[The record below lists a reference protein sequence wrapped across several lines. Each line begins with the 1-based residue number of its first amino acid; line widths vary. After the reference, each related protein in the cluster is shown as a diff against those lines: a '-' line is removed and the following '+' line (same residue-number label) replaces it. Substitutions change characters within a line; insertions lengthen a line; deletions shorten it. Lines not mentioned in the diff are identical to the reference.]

1 MGMSYQHP
9 FFKFMQEVEFI
20 NLAAGVY
27 SRLIIYTNY
36 KQLSMATP
44 NTTAPAEKP
53 KEAYEIMQEQIE
65 TGLKEHNRSDL
76 GLFLS
81 SLSAGLEVGFS
92 ILVIGIMYTLFKSE
106 STTGQLAV
114 MMALVYP
121 IGYIF
126 VIIGRSE
133 LFTEHTTLATI
144 PVMNGQASLGSLA
157 KLWLIVYV
165 GNLAGGYLFGSIS
178 LVFNGEMHLI
188 GKDFFYFVSEKM
200 LKYSVGA
207 TLISSIMAGW
217 LMGMLSWLLSSA
229 QDTFSRVVMI
239 FLVTFLISIAG
250 LHHCIVGSI
259 EVFMAF
265 FAEANKI
272 TLAEFLKFQ
281 GLATLG
287 NIIGGV
293 FIVAMVKFA
302 HSKRH

>member
-1 MGMSYQHP
+1 
-9 FFKFMQEVEFI
+9 
-20 NLAAGVY
+20 
-27 SRLIIYTNY
+27 
-36 KQLSMATP
+36 MANSPTTTP
-44 NTTAPAEKP
+44 EEKP
-53 KEAYEIMQEQIE
+53 KEAYEIMEEQIE

-81 SLSAGLEVGFS
+81 SISAGLEVGFS
-92 ILVIGIMYTLFKSE
+92 ILVIGIIYTLFKSE
-106 STTGQLAV
+106 SSPGQLAV

-121 IGYIF
+121 FGYIF

-144 PVMNGQASLGSLA
+144 PVMNGQATLVSLA
-157 KLWLIVYV
+157 KLWAIVYV
-165 GNLAGGYLFGSIS
+165 GNLVGGYIFGTIS

-200 LKYSVGA
+200 VKYSAGA
-207 TLISSIMAGW
+207 TLISGIMAGW

-239 FLVTFLISIAG
+239 FLVTFVISIAG

-272 TLAEFLKFQ
+272 TLGQFLRFQ

-293 FIVAMVKFA
+293 ILVAVVKFA

>member
-1 MGMSYQHP
+1 
-9 FFKFMQEVEFI
+9 
-20 NLAAGVY
+20 
-27 SRLIIYTNY
+27 
-36 KQLSMATP
+36 MAS
-44 NTTAPAEKP
+44 TATSKSEEKP
-53 KEAYEIMQEQIE
+53 KEAYEIMNEQISA
-65 TGLKEHNRSDL
+65 GLKEYKRSDL

-92 ILVIGIMYTLFKSE
+92 ILVIGIIYTLFKND

-114 MMALVYP
+114 MMAMAYP
-121 IGYIF
+121 IGYVF

-144 PVMNGQASLGSLA
+144 PVMNGQATLISLA

-165 GNLAGGYLFGSIS
+165 GNLVGGYIFGSIT
-178 LVFNGEMHLI
+178 LAFNSEMHII
-188 GKDFFYFVSEKM
+188 GKDFFYYISEKM
-200 LKYSVGA
+200 LKYSVTA
-207 TLISSIMAGW
+207 TLISGIMAGW
-217 LMGMLSWLLSSA
+217 LMGMLSWLLTSA

-265 FAEANKI
+265 FAEAN
-272 TLAEFLKFQ
+272 TVSLAEFLKFQ
-281 GLATLG
+281 SLATIG

-293 FIVAMVKFA
+293 LLVAVVKFA

>member
-1 MGMSYQHP
+1 
-9 FFKFMQEVEFI
+9 
-20 NLAAGVY
+20 
-27 SRLIIYTNY
+27 
-36 KQLSMATP
+36 
-44 NTTAPAEKP
+44 
-53 KEAYEIMQEQIE
+53 
-65 TGLKEHNRSDL
+65 
-76 GLFLS
+76 
-81 SLSAGLEVGFS
+81 
-92 ILVIGIMYTLFKSE
+92 
-106 STTGQLAV
+106 
-114 MMALVYP
+114 MALVYP

-133 LFTEHTTLATI
+133 LFTEHTTLATL
-144 PVMNGQASLGSLA
+144 PVMNGQAKLGSLA

-165 GNLAGGYLFGSIS
+165 GNLVGGYIFGGIS
-178 LVFNGEMHLI
+178 LIFNGEMHLI
-188 GKDFFYFVSEKM
+188 GNDFFYFVSEKM
-200 LKYSVGA
+200 LKFSISA

-265 FAEANKI
+265 FGEANQI
-272 TLAEFLKFQ
+272 SGGQFLKFQ
-281 GLATLG
+281 ILATIG

-293 FIVAMVKFA
+293 FLVAIVKFA

>member
-1 MGMSYQHP
+1 M
-9 FFKFMQEVEFI
+9 
-20 NLAAGVY
+20 AA
-27 SRLIIYTNY
+27 SSQTN
-36 KQLSMATP
+36 P
-44 NTTAPAEKP
+44 EEKP
-53 KEAYEIMQEQIE
+53 KEAYEIMREQIQA
-65 TGLKEHNRSDL
+65 GLKEHKRSDL

-92 ILVIGIMYTLFKSE
+92 ILIIGIIFTLFKNE
-106 STTGQLAV
+106 SSVSQLAL

-126 VIIGRSE
+126 AIIGRSE

-144 PVMNGQASLGSLA
+144 PVMNGEATLRSLA
-157 KLWLIVYV
+157 KLWLIVYL
-165 GNLAGGYLFGSIS
+165 GNLAGGYIFGSILIVYLGNLAGGYIFGSIS
-178 LVFNGEMHLI
+178 LVFNEEMHLI

-265 FAEANKI
+265 FADANQI
-272 TLAEFLKFQ
+272 SWLQFLRFQ
-281 GLATLG
+281 VLSTLG

-293 FIVAMVKFA
+293 FLVAMVKYA
-302 HSKRH
+302 HSRMH

>member
-1 MGMSYQHP
+1 
-9 FFKFMQEVEFI
+9 
-20 NLAAGVY
+20 
-27 SRLIIYTNY
+27 
-36 KQLSMATP
+36 MASLTKP
-44 NTTAPAEKP
+44 NPDEKP
-53 KEAYEIMQEQIE
+53 KEAYEIMNEQIE
-65 TGLKEHNRSDL
+65 TGLKEHKRSNL

-92 ILVIGIMYTLFKSE
+92 ILIIGIIYTLFKDE
-106 STTGQLAV
+106 STQAQLAV
-114 MMALVYP
+114 MIAVVYP

-126 VIIGRSE
+126 VITGRSE
-133 LFTEHTTLATI
+133 LFTEHTTLATL
-144 PVMNGQASLGSLA
+144 PVLNGQATLGSLA

-165 GNLAGGYLFGSIS
+165 GNLVGGYIFGSIS

-188 GKDFFYFVSEKM
+188 GKDFFYYVSEKM

-207 TLISSIMAGW
+207 TLISGIMAGW

-272 TLAEFLKFQ
+272 TWLQFLKFQ
-281 GLATLG
+281 VLATLG

-293 FIVAMVKFA
+293 FLVSTVKFA
-302 HSKRH
+302 HSRRH

>member
-1 MGMSYQHP
+1 
-9 FFKFMQEVEFI
+9 
-20 NLAAGVY
+20 
-27 SRLIIYTNY
+27 
-36 KQLSMATP
+36 MATSSQTNP
-44 NTTAPAEKP
+44 EEKP
-53 KEAYEIMQEQIE
+53 KEAYEIMREQIQS
-65 TGLKEHNRSDL
+65 GLKEYNRSDL

-92 ILVIGIMYTLFKSE
+92 ILIIGIIFTLFKNE
-106 STTGQLAV
+106 SSGGQLAL

-144 PVMNGQASLGSLA
+144 PVMNGEATLSSLA

-165 GNLAGGYLFGSIS
+165 GNLAGGYIFGSIS
-178 LVFNGEMHLI
+178 LIFNAEMHLI

-207 TLISSIMAGW
+207 TMISSIMAGW

-265 FAEANKI
+265 FTEANQI
-272 TLAEFLKFQ
+272 SWGQFLRFQ
-281 GLATLG
+281 VLSTLG

-293 FIVAMVKFA
+293 FLVAIIKYA
-302 HSKRH
+302 HSSRQ

>member
-1 MGMSYQHP
+1 
-9 FFKFMQEVEFI
+9 
-20 NLAAGVY
+20 
-27 SRLIIYTNY
+27 
-36 KQLSMATP
+36 MAT
-44 NTTAPAEKP
+44 NSKIAPEEKP
-53 KEAYEIMQEQIE
+53 KEAYEIMNEQIE
-65 TGLKEHNRSDL
+65 TGLKEHKRSDL

-92 ILVIGIMYTLFKSE
+92 ILVIGIIYTMFKSE
-106 STTGQLAV
+106 STTGQLAL

-133 LFTEHTTLATI
+133 LFTEHTTLATL
-144 PVMNGQASLGSLA
+144 PVMNGQASLSSLA
-157 KLWLIVYV
+157 KLWLIIYI
-165 GNLAGGYLFGSIS
+165 GNLAGGYIFGSIS
-178 LVFNGEMHLI
+178 LAFNSETHLI
-188 GKDFFYFVSEKM
+188 SPDFFYFVSEKM
-200 LKYSVGA
+200 LKYSVSA

-239 FLVTFLISIAG
+239 FLVTFIISIAG

-265 FAEANKI
+265 FAEANHI
-272 TLAEFLKFQ
+272 SWLQFLKFQ
-281 GLATLG
+281 GLSTLG

-293 FIVAMVKFA
+293 FLVAVVKFA

>member
-1 MGMSYQHP
+1 ME
-9 FFKFMQEVEFI
+9 K
-20 NLAAGVY
+20 
-27 SRLIIYTNY
+27 
-36 KQLSMATP
+36 
-44 NTTAPAEKP
+44 TTKTLNEEKP
-53 KEAYEIMQEQIE
+53 KEAFEIMNEQIE
-65 TGLKEHNRSDL
+65 SGLKEHNRSDL

-92 ILVIGIMYTLFKSE
+92 VLIIGIIYTLFKNEVSPGKL
-106 STTGQLAV
+106 TL

-133 LFTEHTTLATI
+133 LFTEHTTLATL
-144 PVMNGQASLGSLA
+144 PVMNGQATLTSLA
-157 KLWLIVYV
+157 KLWFFVYI
-165 GNLAGGYLFGSIS
+165 GNLIGGYIFGSIS
-178 LVFNGEMHLI
+178 LLFNGEMHLI
-188 GKDFFYFVSEKM
+188 DNNFFYYISQKM
-200 LKYSVGA
+200 VKYSA
-207 TLISSIMAGW
+207 SSTLISGIMAGW

-259 EVFMAF
+259 ELFMAF
-265 FAEANKI
+265 FSEANHI
-272 TLAEFLKFQ
+272 TWYEFLRFQ

-287 NIIGGV
+287 NVIGGV
-293 FIVAMVKFA
+293 FLVAIVKFA

>member
-1 MGMSYQHP
+1 MS
-9 FFKFMQEVEFI
+9 
-20 NLAAGVY
+20 N
-27 SRLIIYTNY
+27 
-36 KQLSMATP
+36 ATSVTP
-44 NTTAPAEKP
+44 ETKP
-53 KEAYEIMQEQIE
+53 KEAYEIMNEQIE

-81 SLSAGLEVGFS
+81 SISAGLEVGFS
-92 ILVIGIMYTLFKSE
+92 ILAIGIIYTLFKGE
-106 STTGQLAV
+106 SSSGQLALR
-114 MMALVYP
+114 MALVYP

-144 PVMNGQASLGSLA
+144 PVMNGQASLYSLG
-157 KLWLIVYV
+157 KLWLTVYC
-165 GNLAGGYLFGSIS
+165 GNLIGGYIFGSIT
-178 LVFNGEMHLI
+178 LVFNNEMHII
-188 GKDFFYFVSEKM
+188 GKDFFFFVSEKM
-200 LKYSVGA
+200 VKYSVGA
-207 TLISSIMAGW
+207 TLISGIMAGW

-265 FAEANKI
+265 FADANKI
-272 TLAEFLKFQ
+272 SWSQFLSFQ

-293 FIVAMVKFA
+293 IIVAVVKFA

>member
-1 MGMSYQHP
+1 MS
-9 FFKFMQEVEFI
+9 
-20 NLAAGVY
+20 
-27 SRLIIYTNY
+27 
-36 KQLSMATP
+36 TP
-44 NTTAPAEKP
+44 SKTTPEEKP
-53 KEAYEIMQEQIE
+53 KEAYEIMNEQIE
-65 TGLKEHNRSDL
+65 TGLKEYKRSDL

-92 ILVIGIMYTLFKSE
+92 ILIIGIIYTFFKNE
-106 STTGQLAV
+106 STNGQLAV

-144 PVMNGQASLGSLA
+144 PVMNGQASLSSLA

-165 GNLAGGYLFGSIS
+165 GNLVGGYIFGSIT
-178 LVFNGEMHLI
+178 LVFNHEMHLI

-200 LKYSVGA
+200 VKYSVGA
-207 TLISSIMAGW
+207 TLISGIMVGW

-239 FLVTFLISIAG
+239 FLVTFIISIAG

-265 FAEANKI
+265 FAEANQI
-272 TLAEFLKFQ
+272 SGVQFLKFQ

-293 FIVAMVKFA
+293 LLVAVVKFA

>member
-1 MGMSYQHP
+1 
-9 FFKFMQEVEFI
+9 
-20 NLAAGVY
+20 
-27 SRLIIYTNY
+27 
-36 KQLSMATP
+36 MAT
-44 NTTAPAEKP
+44 TTKTTSAEKP
-53 KEAYEIMQEQIE
+53 KEAYEIMNEQIE
-65 TGLKEHNRSDL
+65 TGLNEHKRSDL

-92 ILVIGIMYTLFKSE
+92 ILIIGIFYTLFKNE
-106 STTGQLAV
+106 STIGQLAV

-121 IGYIF
+121 IGYVF

-133 LFTEHTTLATI
+133 LFTEHTTLATL
-144 PVMNGQASLGSLA
+144 PVMNGQATLGSLA
-157 KLWLIVYV
+157 KLWLIVYL
-165 GNLAGGYLFGSIS
+165 GNLAGGYIFGSIS

-188 GKDFFYFVSEKM
+188 GDDFFYFVSEKM
-200 LKYSVGA
+200 VKYSVGA

-265 FAEANKI
+265 FAEANHI
-272 TLAEFLKFQ
+272 TWAQFLRFQ

-293 FIVAMVKFA
+293 FLVAIVKFA

>member
-1 MGMSYQHP
+1 
-9 FFKFMQEVEFI
+9 
-20 NLAAGVY
+20 
-27 SRLIIYTNY
+27 
-36 KQLSMATP
+36 MATSP
-44 NTTAPAEKP
+44 HTNPEEKP
-53 KEAYEIMQEQIE
+53 KEAYEIMNEQIQA
-65 TGLKEHNRSDL
+65 GLKEHNRSDF

-92 ILVIGIMYTLFKSE
+92 ILIIGIIFTLFKEE
-106 STTGQLAV
+106 SSGGQLTL

-144 PVMNGQASLGSLA
+144 PVMNGEATLRSLA
-157 KLWLIVYV
+157 KLWLLVYV
-165 GNLAGGYLFGSIS
+165 GNLVGGYIFGSIS
-178 LVFNGEMHLI
+178 LVFNAEMHLI

-207 TLISSIMAGW
+207 TLISGIMAGW
-217 LMGMLSWLLSSA
+217 LMGMLSWLLSAA

-265 FAEANKI
+265 FAEANQI
-272 TLAEFLKFQ
+272 SWGQFLKFQ
-281 GLATLG
+281 VLATLG

-293 FIVAMVKFA
+293 FLVAVVKYA
-302 HSKRH
+302 HSRRH

>member
-1 MGMSYQHP
+1 MTSSS
-9 FFKFMQEVEFI
+9 K
-20 NLAAGVY
+20 
-27 SRLIIYTNY
+27 T
-36 KQLSMATP
+36 TP
-44 NTTAPAEKP
+44 EEKP
-53 KEAYEIMQEQIE
+53 KEAHDIMHEQVE
-65 TGLKEHNRSDL
+65 AGLKEHNRSDL

-92 ILVIGIMYTLFKSE
+92 ILIIGVVYTLFKNE
-106 STTGQLAV
+106 STPGQLTM

-133 LFTEHTTLATI
+133 LFTEHTTLATL
-144 PVMNGQASLGSLA
+144 PVMNGQATLSSLA
-157 KLWLIVYV
+157 KLWLIVYL
-165 GNLAGGYLFGSIS
+165 GNLVGGYIFGSIL
-178 LVFNGEMHLI
+178 LVYNGEMHLI

-239 FLVTFLISIAG
+239 FLVTFLVSIAG

-259 EVFMAF
+259 EVFVAF
-265 FAEANKI
+265 FAEANQI
-272 TLAEFLKFQ
+272 SLSQFLRFQ

-293 FIVAMVKFA
+293 FLVAIVKYA

>member
-1 MGMSYQHP
+1 LP
-9 FFKFMQEVEFI
+9 
-20 NLAAGVY
+20 NL
-27 SRLIIYTNY
+27 SH
-36 KQLSMATP
+36 QLHSMASSFK
-44 NTTAPAEKP
+44 TTIEEKP
-53 KEAYEIMQEQIE
+53 KEAYEIMNEQIE
-65 TGLKEHNRSDL
+65 AGLKEHKRSDL

-92 ILVIGIMYTLFKSE
+92 ILIIGIIYTLFKNE
-106 STTGQLAV
+106 STNSQLAV

-144 PVMNGQASLGSLA
+144 PVMNGQATLSSLA
-157 KLWLIVYV
+157 KLWLIVYI
-165 GNLAGGYLFGSIS
+165 GNLAGGYIFGSIT

-200 LKYSVGA
+200 VKYSVGA
-207 TLISSIMAGW
+207 TLISGIMAGW

-265 FAEANKI
+265 FAEANQI
-272 TLAEFLKFQ
+272 SLAQFLRFQ

-293 FIVAMVKFA
+293 ILVAVVKFA

>member
-1 MGMSYQHP
+1 MDIP
-9 FFKFMQEVEFI
+9 
-20 NLAAGVY
+20 
-27 SRLIIYTNY
+27 
-36 KQLSMATP
+36 P
-44 NTTAPAEKP
+44 TTAPQEKP
-53 KEAYEIMQEQIE
+53 KEAFEIMNEQIE
-65 TGLKEHNRSDL
+65 SGLKEINRSDL

-92 ILVIGIMYTLFKSE
+92 ILIIGIIHTLFKNE
-106 STTGQLAV
+106 STYGQLTV

-133 LFTEHTTLATI
+133 LFTEHTTLATL
-144 PVMNGQASLGSLA
+144 PVMNGQATLNSLI
-157 KLWLIVYV
+157 KLWIIIYV
-165 GNLAGGYLFGSIS
+165 GNLVGGYLFGSIS

-188 GKDFFYFVSEKM
+188 GKEFFYSVSEKM
-200 LKYSVGA
+200 VKHSASA
-207 TLISSIMAGW
+207 TLISGIMAGW

-239 FLVTFLISIAG
+239 YLVTFLISIAG

-265 FAEANKI
+265 FAEANQI
-272 TLAEFLKFQ
+272 SWAQFLRFQ

-293 FIVAMVKFA
+293 FLVAVVKFA

>member
-1 MGMSYQHP
+1 LP
-9 FFKFMQEVEFI
+9 
-20 NLAAGVY
+20 NL
-27 SRLIIYTNY
+27 SL
-36 KQLSMATP
+36 QLHSMASSFK
-44 NTTAPAEKP
+44 TTIEEKP
-53 KEAYEIMQEQIE
+53 KEAYEIMNEQIE
-65 TGLKEHNRSDL
+65 AGLKEHKRSDL

-92 ILVIGIMYTLFKSE
+92 ILIIGIIYTLFKNE
-106 STTGQLAV
+106 STNSQLAV

-144 PVMNGQASLGSLA
+144 PVMNGQATLSSLA
-157 KLWLIVYV
+157 KLWLIVYI
-165 GNLAGGYLFGSIS
+165 GNLAGGYIFGSIT

-200 LKYSVGA
+200 VKYSVGA
-207 TLISSIMAGW
+207 TLISGIMAGW

-265 FAEANKI
+265 FAEANQI
-272 TLAEFLKFQ
+272 SLAQFLRFQ

-293 FIVAMVKFA
+293 ILVAVVKFA

>member
-1 MGMSYQHP
+1 
-9 FFKFMQEVEFI
+9 
-20 NLAAGVY
+20 
-27 SRLIIYTNY
+27 
-36 KQLSMATP
+36 
-44 NTTAPAEKP
+44 
-53 KEAYEIMQEQIE
+53 
-65 TGLKEHNRSDL
+65 
-76 GLFLS
+76 
-81 SLSAGLEVGFS
+81 
-92 ILVIGIMYTLFKSE
+92 
-106 STTGQLAV
+106 

-144 PVMNGQASLGSLA
+144 PVMNGQASLSSLA
-157 KLWLIVYV
+157 KLWLLVYI
-165 GNLAGGYLFGSIS
+165 GNLAGGYIFGTIT
-178 LVFNGEMHLI
+178 LVFNNEIHLI

-200 LKYSVGA
+200 IKYSVSA
-207 TLISSIMAGW
+207 TLISGIMAGW
-217 LMGMLSWLLSSA
+217 LMGMLSWLLSSS

-272 TLAEFLKFQ
+272 TLVQFLRFQ

-293 FIVAMVKFA
+293 ILVAVVKFA
-302 HSKRH
+302 HSRRH

>member
-1 MGMSYQHP
+1 MASIPQ
-9 FFKFMQEVEFI
+9 
-20 NLAAGVY
+20 
-27 SRLIIYTNY
+27 TN
-36 KQLSMATP
+36 P
-44 NTTAPAEKP
+44 DEKP
-53 KEAYEIMQEQIE
+53 KEAYEIMLEQIE
-65 TGLKEHNRSDL
+65 AGLKEHRRSDL

-92 ILVIGIMYTLFKSE
+92 ILIIGIIHTLFKNE
-106 STTGQLAV
+106 STYGQLTL

-133 LFTEHTTLATI
+133 LFTEHTTLATL
-144 PVMNGQASLGSLA
+144 PVMNGEATLGSLVR
-157 KLWLIVYV
+157 LFIIVYT
-165 GNLAGGYLFGSIS
+165 GNLAGGYIFGSIS
-178 LVFNGEMHLI
+178 LVFNAEMHLI
-188 GKDFFYFVSEKM
+188 GKEFFYFVSEKM

-265 FAEANKI
+265 FVEADHI
-272 TLAEFLKFQ
+272 SWVEFLKFQ
-281 GLATLG
+281 TLATIG

-293 FIVAMVKFA
+293 FLVALVKYA

>member
-1 MGMSYQHP
+1 MSNIP
-9 FFKFMQEVEFI
+9 PVE
-20 NLAAGVY
+20 
-27 SRLIIYTNY
+27 SE
-36 KQLSMATP
+36 K
-44 NTTAPAEKP
+44 KP
-53 KEAYEIMQEQIE
+53 KEAYEIMYEQIE
-65 TGLKEHNRSDL
+65 TGLKEYKRSDL

-92 ILVIGIMYTLFKSE
+92 ILFIGVVYTLFKNE

-126 VIIGRSE
+126 VITGRSE
-133 LFTEHTTLATI
+133 LFTEHTTLATL
-144 PVMNGQASLGSLA
+144 PVMNGEATLGSLA
-157 KLWLIVYV
+157 KLWLVVYAGNIV
-165 GNLAGGYLFGSIS
+165 GGYIFGSIA
-178 LVFNGEMHLI
+178 LVFNAEMHLI

-200 LKYSVGA
+200 VKYSVSA
-207 TLISSIMAGW
+207 TLISGIMAGW
-217 LMGMLSWLLSSA
+217 LMGMLSWLLTSA

-239 FLVTFLISIAG
+239 FLVTFVISIAG

-265 FAEANKI
+265 FAEANQI
-272 TLAEFLKFQ
+272 SWLQFLKFQ
-281 GLATLG
+281 ALATIG

-293 FIVAMVKFA
+293 FLVAIVKFA

>member
-1 MGMSYQHP
+1 MSSSTQ
-9 FFKFMQEVEFI
+9 
-20 NLAAGVY
+20 
-27 SRLIIYTNY
+27 TN
-36 KQLSMATP
+36 P
-44 NTTAPAEKP
+44 EEKP
-53 KEAYEIMQEQIE
+53 KEAYDIMLEQIE
-65 TGLKEHNRSDL
+65 AGLKEHKRSDL

-92 ILVIGIMYTLFKSE
+92 ILIIGIIHTLFKNE
-106 STTGQLAV
+106 STYGQLAV

-133 LFTEHTTLATI
+133 LFTEHTTLASI
-144 PVMNGQASLGSLA
+144 PVMNGEATLGSLG
-157 KLWLIVYV
+157 KLWLLVYV
-165 GNLAGGYLFGSIS
+165 GNLVGGYIFGSIT
-178 LVFNGEMHLI
+178 LVFNSEMHII

-207 TLISSIMAGW
+207 TLISGIMAGW

-265 FAEANKI
+265 FAEANQI
-272 TLAEFLKFQ
+272 SWVQFLKFQ
-281 GLATLG
+281 VLATLG

-293 FIVAMVKFA
+293 FLVATVKYA
-302 HSKRH
+302 HSRRH

>member
-1 MGMSYQHP
+1 
-9 FFKFMQEVEFI
+9 
-20 NLAAGVY
+20 
-27 SRLIIYTNY
+27 
-36 KQLSMATP
+36 MATSP
-44 NTTAPAEKP
+44 TTAPEEKP
-53 KEAYEIMQEQIE
+53 KEAYDIMKEQIE
-65 TGLKEHNRSDL
+65 TGLKEHNRSNL

-92 ILVIGIMYTLFKSE
+92 ILIIGIMYTLFKNE
-106 STTGQLAV
+106 STNGQLAV
-114 MMALVYP
+114 MMAVVYP

-126 VIIGRSE
+126 VLIGRSE

-144 PVMNGQASLGSLA
+144 PVMNGQASLSSLA
-157 KLWLIVYV
+157 KLWLTVYV
-165 GNLAGGYLFGSIS
+165 GNLIGGYIFGSIT

-200 LKYSVGA
+200 VKYSVSA
-207 TLISSIMAGW
+207 TLISGIMAGW

-229 QDTFSRVVMI
+229 QDTFSRIVMI

-272 TLAEFLKFQ
+272 TLGEFLRFQ

-293 FIVAMVKFA
+293 ILVAVIKFA

>member
-1 MGMSYQHP
+1 M
-9 FFKFMQEVEFI
+9 
-20 NLAAGVY
+20 AA
-27 SRLIIYTNY
+27 SSQTN
-36 KQLSMATP
+36 P
-44 NTTAPAEKP
+44 EEKP
-53 KEAYEIMQEQIE
+53 KEAYEIMREQIQA
-65 TGLKEHNRSDL
+65 GLKEHKRSDL

-92 ILVIGIMYTLFKSE
+92 ILIIGIIFTLFKNE
-106 STTGQLAV
+106 SSVSQLAL

-126 VIIGRSE
+126 AIIGRSE

-144 PVMNGQASLGSLA
+144 PVMNGEATLRSLA
-157 KLWLIVYV
+157 KLWLIVYL
-165 GNLAGGYLFGSIS
+165 GNLAGGYIFGSIS
-178 LVFNGEMHLI
+178 LVFNEEMHLI

-265 FAEANKI
+265 FADANQI
-272 TLAEFLKFQ
+272 SWLQFLRFQ
-281 GLATLG
+281 VLSTLG

-293 FIVAMVKFA
+293 FLVAMVKYA
-302 HSKRH
+302 HSRMH

>member
-1 MGMSYQHP
+1 MANEA
-9 FFKFMQEVEFI
+9 K
-20 NLAAGVY
+20 
-27 SRLIIYTNY
+27 TN
-36 KQLSMATP
+36 P
-44 NTTAPAEKP
+44 EEKP
-53 KEAYEIMQEQIE
+53 KEAHEIMNEQIE
-65 TGLKEHNRSDL
+65 TGLKEYNRSDL

-92 ILVIGIMYTLFKSE
+92 ILIIGIMYTLFKNE
-106 STTGQLAV
+106 STTGQLALT
-114 MMALVYP
+114 MALVYP

-133 LFTEHTTLATI
+133 LFTEHTTLATL
-144 PVMNGQASLGSLA
+144 PVMNGKASFSSLA

-165 GNLAGGYLFGSIS
+165 GNLAGGYAFGSIS

-207 TLISSIMAGW
+207 TLISGIMAGW

-265 FAEANKI
+265 FAEANQI
-272 TLAEFLKFQ
+272 SWVEFLKFQ
-281 GLATLG
+281 VLATLG

-293 FIVAMVKFA
+293 FLVAVVKFA

>member
-1 MGMSYQHP
+1 
-9 FFKFMQEVEFI
+9 
-20 NLAAGVY
+20 
-27 SRLIIYTNY
+27 
-36 KQLSMATP
+36 MATEIKKTP
-44 NTTAPAEKP
+44 EEQP
-53 KEAYEIMQEQIE
+53 KEAFEIMNEQIE
-65 TGLKEHNRSDL
+65 SGLKEYNRSDF

-92 ILVIGIMYTLFKSE
+92 ILIIGIIYTLFKNE
-106 STTGQLAV
+106 STHGELAL

-126 VIIGRSE
+126 VITGRSE
-133 LFTEHTTLATI
+133 LFTEHTTLATL
-144 PVMNGQASLGSLA
+144 PVLNGQATLRNLA
-157 KLWLIVYV
+157 RLWIIVYV
-165 GNLAGGYLFGSIS
+165 GNLVGGYIFGTIS
-178 LVFNGEMHLI
+178 LLFNGEMHLI

-200 LKYSVGA
+200 LKYSVSA

-217 LMGMLSWLLSSA
+217 LMGMLSWLLTSA

-265 FAEANKI
+265 FAEANQI
-272 TLAEFLKFQ
+272 SWSQYLRFQ
-281 GLATLG
+281 ALSTLG

-293 FIVAMVKFA
+293 FLVAVVKFA

>member
-1 MGMSYQHP
+1 
-9 FFKFMQEVEFI
+9 
-20 NLAAGVY
+20 
-27 SRLIIYTNY
+27 
-36 KQLSMATP
+36 MA
-44 NTTAPAEKP
+44 NSSKTTSGEKP
-53 KEAYEIMQEQIE
+53 KEAYDIMNEQIE
-65 TGLKEHNRSDL
+65 TGLKEHKRSDL
-76 GLFLS
+76 GVFLS

-92 ILVIGIMYTLFKSE
+92 ILVIGVIYTLFKNE
-106 STTGQLAV
+106 SSNAQLAV

-133 LFTEHTTLATI
+133 LFTEHTTLATL
-144 PVMNGQASLGSLA
+144 PVMNGQATLSSLA

-165 GNLAGGYLFGSIS
+165 GNLAGGYIFGSIL

-188 GKDFFYFVSEKM
+188 GNDFFYFVAQKM
-200 LKYSVGA
+200 LKYSFSA

-239 FLVTFLISIAG
+239 FLVTFLISICG

-265 FAEANKI
+265 WGNANHVSW
-272 TLAEFLKFQ
+272 LQFLKFQ
-281 GLATLG
+281 VLATIG

-293 FIVAMVKFA
+293 FLVAIVKYA